1 MRRAV
6 MILLAAAIPA
16 GAQQQQ
22 SAAANAAVSA
32 AKSNWTSI
40 QTYLVRS
47 AEQMPES
54 LYSFQPTPQVR
65 TFGQIIG
72 HVAGSQF
79 MYCAAILGEPARGE
93 NDVEKSATT
102 KAALVKALRESGDY
116 CKRAYDLSDAAAGG
130 SVTLFGS
137 SMSKLGWLINNV
149 GHDSEHYGNL
159 VTYFRIKGMTPPS
172 SQPSP

>member
-6 MILLAAAIPA
+6 LILLAAAIPA

-22 SAAANAAVSA
+22 SAANPAVSA

-40 QTYLVRS
+40 QNYLVRS

-54 LYSFQPTPQVR
+54 LYSFRPTPQVR

-79 MYCAAILGEPARGE
+79 MYCAAILGEQPRGE
-93 NDVEKSATT
+93 NDIESTATT
-102 KAALVKALRESGDY
+102 KAALVKAIRESGDY
-116 CKRAYDLSDAAAGG
+116 CKRAYEISDAMAGG
-130 SVTLFGS
+130 AVTLFGT
-137 SMSKLGWLINNV
+137 SMPKLGWLINNV

-172 SQPSP
+172 SQGQ

>member
-1 MRRAV
+1 
-6 MILLAAAIPA
+6 MILLAAAVPA

-22 SAAANAAVSA
+22 SATANAAVSA
-32 AKSNWTSI
+32 AKSNWSSI
-40 QTYLVRS
+40 QNYLVRS

-54 LYSFQPTPQVR
+54 LYAFRPTAQVR

-79 MYCAAILGEPARGE
+79 MYCAAILGEKPHGE
-93 NDVEKSATT
+93 DDIEKSATS
-102 KAALVKALRESGDY
+102 KAALVKAIRESGDY
-116 CKRAYDLSDAAAGG
+116 CKRAYDLSDAAASGNV
-130 SVTLFGS
+130 SLFGS

-159 VTYFRIKGMTPPS
+159 VTYFRINGMTPPS
-172 SQPSP
+172 SQGQ